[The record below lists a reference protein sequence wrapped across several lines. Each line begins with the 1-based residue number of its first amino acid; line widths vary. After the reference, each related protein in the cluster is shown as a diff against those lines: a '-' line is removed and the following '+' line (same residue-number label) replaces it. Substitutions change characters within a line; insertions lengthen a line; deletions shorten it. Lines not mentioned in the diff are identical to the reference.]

1 MDLGAVQSGRTVPLP
16 PDGVAQSEVAMEDH
30 EILRRLVRLLSK
42 SEEDELYAQDTR
54 RQPSSSAVHTLYRSK
69 SEGDTTSVHF
79 DRSRSVLRLAETAP
93 LRISRPPKFE
103 LTETFR
109 VFERNLVN
117 LRAKLSRL
125 QSVLRRV
132 DGESALAKVASRM
145 SIHLENVMSYMKQQ
159 IDILS
164 QVDVGPPSEG
174 MFLHARNISS
184 AFSSLAHST
193 RALVRLL
200 NELLGGGLVDDM
212 ENIEVFES
220 LAQLAESEA
229 QSLKDSRANESL
241 KGMSGINF
249 RQHTVELNTQLAKL
263 CEDASV
269 CLSNIIKSGMFT
281 ASSPEPSNDDSRSVI
296 LLLRD
301 RKEQEGYK
309 HNLRTGIAI
318 LFSVITATML
328 SISVDRNSSGLGLAS
343 SGIWLISLT
352 SGVSAGI
359 TGIVGTFLSNTP
371 PQLQDQYMGK
381 VTTWLAMS
389 GDVLILLAATLFSI
403 GLSVFAFSSSQA
415 VAARAIVIV
424 FNSLHFLGL
433 FALLFWLFYSRWNDK
448 SGTKRRNMLSSMRN
462 LAQLSIRSSVGVPT
476 GGSSRAGIE
485 GAKDVEK
492 GLHLRVP
499 SYRRSAPP
507 IIRVTDTEREEATPQ
522 SNTPGNR
529 DGEHTHSHIHTA
541 DHHSP
546 THLHRTS
553 SLIPRPASGDDVHN
567 PKSDSASE
575 DGSDLTS
582 LSFSQSHTQV
592 HANLTVPSAQ
602 RVSSDSSRSLPAL
615 PPDVQIARCMA
626 YSPNGMFLCIGNA
639 SPQERCT
646 IFSTDSPAITL
657 GELKLTDIAL
667 QIEWSEDGENILL
680 RLSHT
685 IYVWNAMPSA
695 TARRPAI
702 IIHQDSDNMKWL
714 MNGNSFLSCKKDIL
728 TSFHIDGTPTGV
740 FQIPTTSIQDFVVTK
755 DGQRIICLV
764 SNFASTRSGKTSGS
778 TQKLLVYNLENKAV
792 EQIAPVGRE
801 ASSIVRSIVSPELL
815 LVNFTGTTPPQVW
828 HYRQNTDAS
837 DRRTSATFVSF
848 KRAMSFKAPSGRF
861 AGYGIF
867 GSTDDKL
874 VLSVGEDGDMFI
886 FASDTGQP
894 LRHITTNASYSTH
907 RSVNVTDSG
916 TELLTRRGRPL
927 AQCVAWDP
935 DILTFTVC
943 MGYNDGSI
951 WQWKTPFD
959 ALSQDA
965 ASSTFSVIT
974 LGGED
979 STLIRPPDVDKTIV
993 HAENAENAEN
1003 ENSGI

>member
-1 MDLGAVQSGRTVPLP
+1 MDLGTVQSGRTVPLP

-54 RQPSSSAVHTLYRSK
+54 RQPSSSAIHTLHRSK
-69 SEGDTTSVHF
+69 SEGDTTSVHL
-79 DRSRSVLRLAETAP
+79 DRSRSVIRLAETAP

-103 LTETFR
+103 LTETYR
-109 VFERNLVN
+109 VFERNTMN

-125 QSVLRRV
+125 QAVLRQV
-132 DGESALAKVASRM
+132 HGESAIVKIASRM
-145 SIHLENVMSYMKQQ
+145 SIHLENAMSYMKQQ

-164 QVDVGPPSEG
+164 QADVGPPSQV
-174 MFLHARNISS
+174 HARNISS
-184 AFSSLAHST
+184 AFSSLAHSS

-200 NELLGGGLVDDM
+200 NEIQDDGLMDDL
-212 ENIEVFES
+212 ESIEAFES

-229 QSLKDSRANESL
+229 QFLKDSRADESF
-241 KGMSGINF
+241 KRMSGINF
-249 RQHTVELNTQLAKL
+249 RQHTVELNTQLAKI

-269 CLSNIIKSGMFT
+269 YLSDIIKSSMFT
-281 ASSPEPSNDDSRSVI
+281 ASSSKSSNDDSRSAI
-296 LLLRD
+296 LSLRD
-301 RKEQEGYK
+301 HKERESYR
-309 HNLRTGIAI
+309 HILRTGITI
-318 LFSVITATML
+318 LFSVITAMML
-328 SISVDRNSSGLGLAS
+328 SVSVDRNSSSLGLAS
-343 SGIWLISLT
+343 SGIWLISLA
-352 SGVSAGI
+352 SGVAAGI

-381 VTTWLAMS
+381 VTNWLAMS
-389 GDVLILLAATLFSI
+389 SDVLFLLAATLFSI

-415 VAARAIVIV
+415 VAARVIVIV
-424 FNSLHFLGL
+424 FISLHFLGL
-433 FALLFWLFYSRWNDK
+433 FALLFWLCCSRRKDK
-448 SGTKRRNMLSSMRN
+448 SGSKRRYMLTSMRN

-476 GGSSRAGIE
+476 GGSGLIGTE

-507 IIRVTDTEREEATPQ
+507 VIRVTDTEQEEATPQ
-522 SNTPGNR
+522 LNASGNR
-529 DGEHTHSHIHTA
+529 DGEHTHSRIHTA

-546 THLHRTS
+546 THLRRTS
-553 SLIPRPASGDDVHN
+553 SLIPRPVSGAGVHD
-567 PKSDSASE
+567 PKSDSVSE

-592 HANLTVPSAQ
+592 HTNLAVPSAQ

-657 GELKLTDIAL
+657 GELKLTDITL

-714 MNGNSFLSCKKDIL
+714 MNGDSFLSCKKDIL

-778 TQKLLVYNLENKAV
+778 TQKLLVYNLEKKAV
-792 EQIAPVGRE
+792 EQVAPVGRE

-815 LVNFTGTTPPQVW
+815 LMNFTGTTPPQVW
-828 HYRQNTDAS
+828 RYRQNTDAS

-848 KRAMSFKAPSGRF
+848 KRAMSFRAPSGRF
-861 AGYGIF
+861 AGYGVF
-867 GSTDDKL
+867 GSTDDRL

-886 FASDTGQP
+886 FSSDTGQP
-894 LRHITTNASYSTH
+894 LRHITTNASYSAR
-907 RSVNVTDSG
+907 RSVNATDSG
-916 TELLTRRGRPL
+916 TEHLTRRGCPL

-951 WQWKTPFD
+951 WQWKIPFD
-959 ALSQDA
+959 ALNQDA
-965 ASSTFSVIT
+965 ASSTFSVVT

-979 STLIRPPDVDKTIV
+979 STLIRPPDVDKTIA
-993 HAENAENAEN
+993 HADNEEVENTD
-1003 ENSGI
+1003 I

>member
-1 MDLGAVQSGRTVPLP
+1 MDLGTVRSGRTVPLP

-54 RQPSSSAVHTLYRSK
+54 RQPSSSAVHTLHRSK
-69 SEGDTTSVHF
+69 SEGDTTSAHLN
-79 DRSRSVLRLAETAP
+79 RSRSVIRLAETAP

-103 LTETFR
+103 LTETYR
-109 VFERNLVN
+109 VFERNTMN

-125 QSVLRRV
+125 QAVLRRMH
-132 DGESALAKVASRM
+132 GESAIVKIASRM

-164 QVDVGPPSEG
+164 QADVGPPSQV
-174 MFLHARNISS
+174 HARNISS
-184 AFSSLAHST
+184 AFSSLAHSS

-200 NELLGGGLVDDM
+200 NEIHDDGLIDDL
-212 ENIEVFES
+212 ESIEAFES

-229 QSLKDSRANESL
+229 QFLKDSRVDESF
-241 KGMSGINF
+241 KRMSGINF
-249 RQHTVELNTQLAKL
+249 RQHTVELNTQLAKI
-263 CEDASV
+263 CEDASL
-269 CLSNIIKSGMFT
+269 CLSDIIKSGMFT
-281 ASSPEPSNDDSRSVI
+281 ASSPKSPNDDSRSAI
-296 LLLRD
+296 LSLRD
-301 RKEQEGYK
+301 HKERES
-309 HNLRTGIAI
+309 HRHILRTGITI
-318 LFSVITATML
+318 LFSVITAMML
-328 SISVDRNSSGLGLAS
+328 SVSVDRNSSSLDLAS
-343 SGIWLISLT
+343 SGIWLISLA
-352 SGVSAGI
+352 SGVAAGI
-359 TGIVGTFLSNTP
+359 TGVAGTFLSNTP
-371 PQLQDQYMGK
+371 PQPQDQHIGK
-381 VTTWLAMS
+381 VTNWLAIS
-389 GDVLILLAATLFSI
+389 SDVLFLLAATLFSI

-433 FALLFWLFYSRWNDK
+433 FALLFWLFCSRRNEN
-448 SGTKRRNMLSSMRN
+448 SGTKRQNMLTSMRN

-476 GGSSRAGIE
+476 GGSGRIGME
-485 GAKDVEK
+485 GATDVEK

-507 IIRVTDTEREEATPQ
+507 VIRITDTEQEEATPH
-522 SNTPGNR
+522 SNAPGNR
-529 DGEHTHSHIHTA
+529 DGEHTHSHIYTA
-541 DHHSP
+541 DHHFP
-546 THLHRTS
+546 THLRRTS
-553 SLIPRPASGDDVHN
+553 SLIPRPVSVPGVHD
-567 PKSDSASE
+567 PKSGSASE

-592 HANLTVPSAQ
+592 HANLAVPPAQ

-667 QIEWSEDGENILL
+667 QIEWSEDGEDILL

-714 MNGNSFLSCKKDIL
+714 MNSDSFLSCKKDIL

-778 TQKLLVYNLENKAV
+778 TQKLLVYNLEKKAV
-792 EQIAPVGRE
+792 EQVAPVGRE

-828 HYRQNTDAS
+828 RYRQNTDAS

-848 KRAMSFKAPSGRF
+848 KRAMSFRAPSGRF
-861 AGYGIF
+861 AGYGVF
-867 GSTDDKL
+867 GSTDDRL

-894 LRHITTNASYSTH
+894 LRHITTNASYSAR
-907 RSVNVTDSG
+907 RSVDVTDSG
-916 TELLTRRGRPL
+916 TEHLTRRGRPL

-951 WQWKTPFD
+951 WQWKIPFD
-959 ALSQDA
+959 ALNQDA
-965 ASSTFSVIT
+965 VSSTFSVVT

-993 HAENAENAEN
+993 HTDNAEHENA
-1003 ENSGI
+1003 GI